1 MRNELMKSIR
11 DSSVVHCILGR
22 TILIKYLEDRKDV
35 NGNSAFPQGF
45 YDRYFPGAKTFA
57 EVLQSKESTYQLF
70 EYFNN
75 KFHGDMFP
83 ITDYERNRIS
93 EADISLLRDFIMA
106 GIDFVSLAH
115 KLLGELPQ
123 TSQYLYDIVTIILV
137 VFAFFIVILPLALI
151 CKNGRRI

>member
-1 MRNELMKSIR
+1 
-11 DSSVVHCILGR
+11 
-22 TILIKYLEDRKDV
+22 
-35 NGNSAFPQGF
+35 
-45 YDRYFPGAKTFA
+45 
-57 EVLQSKESTYQLF
+57 
-70 EYFNN
+70 
-75 KFHGDMFP
+75 
-83 ITDYERNRIS
+83 
-93 EADISLLRDFIMA
+93 MA